1 MNAVQREAIVNR
13 LHLAVTLLALWLVLT
28 SPWVSMLRRIPASAG
43 FFDYAHV
50 ALGWLALVLGLA
62 YAAVLMRGG
71 CWKQYVPG
79 KAAGIG
85 GVIEGLLLV
94 AIVVTGATGAMWFLV
109 QGSSDAITW
118 RGWHILSARAL
129 IVLGVAHMLAVAS
142 HLLDF
147 VRN

>member
-28 SPWVSMLRRIPASAG
+28 SPWVSMLRRVPASAG
-43 FFDYAHV
+43 FLDYAHV
-50 ALGWLALVLGLA
+50 ALGWLAFVLGLA

-79 KAAGIG
+79 TAAGIG

-94 AIVVTGATGAMWFLV
+94 AIVATGATGATWFLV
-109 QGSSDAITW
+109 HGSSDAITW

-129 IVLGVAHMLAVAS
+129 VVLGVAHMLAVAS

-147 VRN
+147 VRD